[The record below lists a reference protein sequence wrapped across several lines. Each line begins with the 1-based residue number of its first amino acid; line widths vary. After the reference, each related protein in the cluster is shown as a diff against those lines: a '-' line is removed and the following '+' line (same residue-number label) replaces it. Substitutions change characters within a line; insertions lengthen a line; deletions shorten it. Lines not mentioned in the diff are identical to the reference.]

1 MSKVDD
7 ELTRRLHRAE
17 RPVDDDRLFEG
28 LERRRSHRER
38 VRRVQGALLA
48 FAVLATTVVGFIALR
63 HAFEGNRT
71 PGVATELPANG
82 RIVFSSDVHYGN
94 RFAVHLFS
102 MEPDISAPM
111 QLTEG
116 NSGNWSA
123 DVSPDGGSIAFT
135 HDSYES
141 GEVVIATM
149 TINGAKLSKL
159 TDPALMA
166 GNPTWSPDGTRIAFT
181 GGRRQSQRIYV
192 MNADGSD
199 PHPITDDGIFLPEDP
214 SWSPDG
220 SLIAFRG
227 SPTPPTAP
235 EGPTTPDIYTIEPD
249 GQHPTNITSSPAAE
263 SEPVWSPDGGRI
275 AYTYDNLPDEHVLDI
290 VVRRLSDGAETFLT
304 DGPELDDDPVW
315 SPDGRF
321 IVFSR
326 QPVVNGRFELWRIRT
341 DGSAPIM
348 LTMDGYGASWQP
360 IPRDASS
367 PTPLTSPGPQPE
379 GRDIGLGFNL
389 CHDERLGGIDFRGD
403 GTSGTAWIGVPTH
416 VDGTCPRYPQPGS
429 YVVAEDH
436 TADGVADSWLDLP
449 WTCDVDCIPYDAT
462 DLDGDGSEELI
473 VASYFSIV
481 DYHVLRLRPDAG
493 GALQIRPLLL
503 AEPGHAPAGLVA
515 GEPFRIDAGGD
526 EGYGSQ
532 IECEGYPGAPILIW
546 SWSNQPV
553 ETNRPR
559 EVHITRLQ
567 LQADGL
573 FHVIATNDYTVPAD
587 QPSGIQAW
595 TQPAC
600 GVDWH
605 PAP

>member
-7 ELTRRLHRAE
+7 ELTRRLRRAE
-17 RPVDDDRLFEG
+17 RPVDTDALFEG

-38 VRRVQGALLA
+38 GRRAQAALLA
-48 FAVLATTVVGFIALR
+48 FAVLAATAGGFLFLR
-63 HAFEGNRT
+63 HAFDPDKRNIGDEQT
-71 PGVATELPANG
+71 PAVANG
-82 RIVFSSDVHYGN
+82 EIVFARDGVDGLSHLYGAHSDG
-94 RFAVHLFS
+94 
-102 MEPDISAPM
+102 
-111 QLTEG
+111 
-116 NSGNWSA
+116 SGVRQITDGATN
-123 DVSPDGGSIAFT
+123 DTDPVVSPNGKTIA
-135 HDSYES
+135 YAQELEK
-141 GEVVIATM
+141 GIRVIAT
-149 TINGAKLSKL
+149 IPIAGGRIAWHSRDDLGAS
-159 TDPALMA
+159 D
-166 GNPTWSPDGTRIAFT
+166 PTWSPDGSEVLFVGDHSGLYAVSSNGSDLRTVLTFIKSQIADPSWSPDGSMIVFAGPDGSLPAGAPWSLIAVT
-181 GGRRQSQRIYV
+181 
-192 MNADGSD
+192 ADGKQFIGNVPGSN
-199 PHPITDDGIFLPEDP
+199 EDARAP
-214 SWSPDG
+214 AWSPDG
-220 SLIAFRG
+220 SLIAFLAPHGRG
-227 SPTPPTAP
+227 VGVFTVPASTGLPVGGEPSLIATAAHLEHDLTWAPDGSSLLVSDGDWIYRVDPTPGGDPR
-235 EGPTTPDIYTIEPD
+235 ENFVRLMQ
-249 GQHPTNITSSPAAE
+249 GQSP
-263 SEPVWSPDGGRI
+263 
-275 AYTYDNLPDEHVLDI
+275 
-290 VVRRLSDGAETFLT
+290 
-304 DGPELDDDPVW
+304 
-315 SPDGRF
+315 
-321 IVFSR
+321 
-326 QPVVNGRFELWRIRT
+326 
-341 DGSAPIM
+341 
-348 LTMDGYGASWQP
+348 SWQP